1 MQVAGSALTFSR
13 EPLGEAMDALRRL
26 GFERVELAALQGWAH
41 IDPSRLADDPE
52 AQTAAVRLALAG
64 AGVRAVALNA
74 GLGDAAAAERQRR
87 AQALFRLAAA
97 CGIPVVTLPA
107 GPAGGGAAAAAAD
120 LRPMVGAAARHGV
133 TLAVET
139 HIGSVTQDPAAAA
152 ALCRAVPGLRLT
164 LDPSHYWA
172 GPAQGLGW
180 EAAVPYV
187 AHVHLR
193 DAGLGGWPEIQV
205 WPGLGAVDF
214 AAVCGALR
222 AAGYV
227 GAHAVEYIDTLPVS
241 GGGTAPEAAV
251 EMARRAEAWGA

>member
-1 MQVAGSALTFSR
+1 MRVAGSALTFSR
-13 EPLGEAMDALRRL
+13 EPLGEALAALRRL
-26 GFERVELAALQGWAH
+26 GFECVELAALHGWAH

-52 AQTAAVRLALAG
+52 AETAAVRLALAR
-64 AGVRAVALNA
+64 AGVRAVGINA
-74 GLGDAAAAERQRR
+74 GLGAAAAAQRQRR
-87 AQALFRLAAA
+87 AHALFRLAAA

-107 GPAGGGAAAAAAD
+107 GPAADGAAAAAGD
-120 LRPMVGAAARHGV
+120 LRPLVHAAAQYGV

-139 HIGSVTQDPAAAA
+139 HIGAVTQDPAAAA

-193 DAGLGGWPEIQV
+193 DAGLGGWPEIQS
-205 WPGLGAVDF
+205 WPGRGAVDF
-214 AAVCGALR
+214 PAVDGALR
-222 AAGYV
+222 AAGYA
-227 GAHAVEYIDTLPVS
+227 GARAVEYIDTLPVS
-241 GGGTAPEAAV
+241 GGGTAAEAAV